1 MYDRVPPSRRGAA
14 GEGSARLHDS
24 GRRREGA
31 APTFDGAADG
41 AESAARGDLGVMSTT
56 ILAGLQAS
64 AGNRATAGLV
74 VQRSE
79 SVRRQP
85 SAQHALTIQRV
96 ISTEQAESIAR
107 KIEDAMSGVGT
118 DEEAI
123 YGALAGRTGKDI
135 AAIRDA
141 YNRVFKGRDID
152 ADLADELTESEL
164 DHVKQ
169 LLPTV
174 SEVANEDTLTAA
186 ERATQATGRARAVAQ
201 QISDAIE
208 GLGTEEAQIFNT
220 LTGRTKAELN
230 EIAAQYKAL
239 TGRDVILDLRGDL
252 SRGELRRALNLFEVA
267 AAGTFENQ
275 VTQKMVEGKTT
286 GGRGLFNYTLHTDRL
301 DIDVPIKFTPD
312 ENVSPPFAL
321 WDQQINDTWNKFA
334 LTEPSG
340 MKLPINLKM
349 RNDSGASREVV
360 VHKNTDPNNWRK
372 DRANAGEFYLVMAA
386 DTVPHEFGH
395 FLGLEDEYQRY
406 HPDFKRLVGETPIGP
421 PNESGQTVEEI
432 AADLHGALFL
442 DVKNDRTDATMG
454 VLRNVGLFVGDKNI
468 PQQGTFAQGVMQ
480 AYDKANSGTLVEH
493 MRDQLS
499 SVNDDADPDRKYKKY
514 LIQSVFSFASRTI
527 MGNPGVLGGSEPHDH
542 AVEARH
548 MRSFVEIAQ
557 KAWPDFTWTVGPR

>member
-1 MYDRVPPSRRGAA
+1 VNDRVPLSRA
-14 GEGSARLHDS
+14 GVVGERPARSHDA
-24 GRRREGA
+24 GRRLQDA
-31 APTFDGAADG
+31 APRIDGATDGAA
-41 AESAARGDLGVMSTT
+41 SAARGDLGGLSAT

-64 AGNRATAGLV
+64 AGNRATARLV
-74 VQRSE
+74 AQRSA
-79 SVRRQP
+79 SVRRQAG
-85 SAQHALTIQRV
+85 AQRTPTIQRAV
-96 ISTEQAESIAR
+96 SPEQAESIAR

-141 YNRVFKGRDID
+141 YNRLFKGRDID
-152 ADLADELTESEL
+152 ADLADELTKSEL
-164 DHVKQ
+164 EHVRQ
-169 LLPTV
+169 LMPTV
-174 SEVANEDTLTAA
+174 AQVANEDTLTDA
-186 ERATQATGRARAVAQ
+186 ERARQATGRARAVAQ
-201 QISDAIE
+201 QISDAVE

-220 LTGRTKAELN
+220 LTGRSKAELN
-230 EIAAQYKAL
+230 EIATEYKAL

-252 SRGELRRALNLFEVA
+252 SRGELRRALNLFQVA
-267 AAGTFENQ
+267 AAGTFENE

-286 GGRGLFNYTLHTDRL
+286 GGRGLYNYTLHTDRL

-312 ENVSPPFAL
+312 KDVSPPFPL
-321 WDQQINDTWNKFA
+321 WNQQIDATWNKFA

-340 MKLPINLKM
+340 MKLPINVKM
-349 RNDSGASREVV
+349 RNDSGAAREVV

-372 DRANAGEFYLVMAA
+372 DRANAGEFYVVMAA
-386 DTVPHEFGH
+386 DTVPHELGH

-406 HPDFKRLVGETPIGP
+406 HPDFKRLVGEPSIGP

-442 DVKNDRTDATMG
+442 DVKNDRTDAAMA
-454 VLRNVGLFVGDKNI
+454 VLRNVGLFIRDKNI

-480 AYDKANSGTLVEH
+480 AYDKANSGTLVED

-499 SVNDDADPDRKYKKY
+499 SVNDDADQDRKYKKY

-542 AVEARH
+542 AVEPRH

-557 KAWPDFTWTVGPR
+557 KAWPNFTWTVGPR